1 MASAP
6 EMHFTSITSKLL
18 LLCLFL
24 EDAICLRISI
34 VIYCIRVSCGVI
46 IVNPQKHMILR
57 VLQSIKVAAY
67 GNFNGCIYIK
77 NLHKEGL
84 TPTHSTHRSN

>member
-1 MASAP
+1 M
-6 EMHFTSITSKLL
+6 L
-18 LLCLFL
+18 
-24 EDAICLRISI
+24 LRISI

-84 TPTHSTHRSN
+84 TATHSTHRFN